1 MMIYEEILEWL
12 ETNPKIQDLR
22 KKAKE
27 LGVRIKK
34 RMKKRDI
41 LRAIR
46 EELQRRLNESMERK
60 VSSSEG
66 HVQEGGEISKP
77 ELPPTYEKDKLVLMP
92 VNPHWIHAYW
102 DFSPQTLRLIESLSP
117 GSQVVLRLHDVTY
130 IIFDGTNSH
139 RTFEV
144 GVDVRYTRNYY
155 FNVPTAGADYL
166 LELGYK
172 DPNGNFVVLMRSNVC
187 RVPRNFPSPSTRE
200 RWMDL
205 RSRKKRVVVAGESL
219 VKPVERMGGS
229 SAVNVTSGPSPSGGG
244 AFIWE
249 KLRSGMGKGE
259 Y

>member
-1 MMIYEEILEWL
+1 MMVYEEVLEWL
-12 ETNPKIQDLR
+12 EKNPKIQDLR
-22 KKAKE
+22 KRAKE

-41 LRAIR
+41 IKAIR
-46 EELQRRLNESMERK
+46 EELERRMEESMERPT
-60 VSSSEG
+60 STSESKIEEKQ
-66 HVQEGGEISKP
+66 VEKP
-77 ELPPTYEKDKLVLMP
+77 ELPESYGKDKLVLLP
-92 VNPHWIHAYW
+92 VNPNWIHAYW
-102 DFSPQTLRLIESLSP
+102 DFSPQTLRLIESLP
-117 GSQVVLRLHDVTY
+117 IGSQVVLRLHDVTF
-130 IIFDGTNSH
+130 IVFDGNNAH

-144 GVDVRYTRNYY
+144 GVDVRFTKNYY
-155 FNVPTAGADYL
+155 FNVPTSGADYL

-172 DPNGNFVVLMRSNVC
+172 TPEGKFVPLMRSNVC
-187 RVPRNFPSPSTRE
+187 RVPRNYPSPSTRE

-205 RSRKKRVVVAGESL
+205 RTRKKRVVVSGQSL
-219 VKPVERMGGS
+219 VKPVERMAGS